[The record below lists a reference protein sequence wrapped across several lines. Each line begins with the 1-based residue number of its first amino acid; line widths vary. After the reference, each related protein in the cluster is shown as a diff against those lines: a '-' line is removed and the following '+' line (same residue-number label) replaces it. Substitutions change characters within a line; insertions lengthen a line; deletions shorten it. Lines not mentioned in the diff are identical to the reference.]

1 MFERWCER
9 EKDTLIQVSRFVRG
23 GVALHF
29 TSCVD
34 IVSLRNKNNN
44 NNNNNNSNNNLVL
57 CDISLKKNWK
67 NKINFKRLRYQK
79 NVSTTLYVKLF
90 FLILDFLQ

>member
-23 GVALHF
+23 GVALHL

-34 IVSLRNKNNN
+34 IVSLRNN

-57 CDISLKKNWK
+57 CDLSLKKDWK
-67 NKINFKRLRYQK
+67 NKINLKRLLYQK
-79 NVSTTLYVKLF
+79 NVSTTL
-90 FLILDFLQ
+90 